1 MMKRIPTN
9 YMITKVSERFG
20 YDSKEAM
27 LMRFKVRS
35 YVARMGGTY
44 DECEEIFNELMKK
57 KVR

>member
-1 MMKRIPTN
+1 MKRIPTN

-20 YDSKEAM
+20 YESKEAM

-35 YVARMGGTY
+35 YISRMGGTY
-44 DECEEIFNELMKK
+44 KECEETFELLIKK